1 MNAPDRAASTPVL
14 WLYAVLTGLLA
25 VAVTSGFRALIG
37 GVEWLSTG
45 HTGSLVEAARLLPPW
60 KRALIGTVGGVLA
73 GLVLAWGQRWAAR
86 DTEGGRFT
94 DYLAAARA
102 GAVDQNDRSTGV
114 RSVSALL
121 SVGSGA
127 SIGREGPMIQLSA
140 WLASRLARAV
150 ALSAEQRKVILICGI
165 ACGIGSVYHAPVA
178 GLVFVLEL
186 ALGFLSA
193 PMVAP
198 VLMAAATAGIVN
210 HTLIDP
216 APLYAMPAVQL
227 ESSNL
232 GMALAVGLVCG
243 GLGWLMLA
251 WVDGLR
257 AAFKRIDALPLRLG
271 LGGLLAGSLSA
282 FVPEVWGNG
291 FSTISHLL
299 NGQILWPWVL
309 AILAAK
315 FAATLFNTGSGAVGG
330 MFTPTLFVGA
340 TTGFSLAHLAGL
352 WLPADWVGNPL
363 TLAVI
368 GMSAMLSAVT
378 HAPLMAIVMVL
389 EMTNQ
394 FQLTVPVM
402 LACGVAHAIS
412 TQFGAKPMYGNP
424 IEARH

>member
-1 MNAPDRAASTPVL
+1 MPAPPSRTVRPPVL
-14 WLYAVLTGLLA
+14 WLYAAFTGLLA
-25 VAVTSGFRALIG
+25 VAVTTGFHLLIS

-45 HTGSLVEAARLLPPW
+45 HTGSLVEAARTLPPW
-60 KRALIGTVGGVLA
+60 RRALIGAVGGVLA
-73 GLVLAWGQRWAAR
+73 GLALAWGQRWAAR
-86 DTEGGRFT
+86 DVQGGRFT

-102 GAVDQNDRSTGV
+102 GAVDLNDRGTWV
-114 RSVSALL
+114 RSLSALL

-140 WLASRLARAV
+140 WLASRLARSV
-150 ALSAEQRKVILICGI
+150 ALSDEQRRVILICGI

-193 PMVAP
+193 SMVAP
-198 VLMAAATAGIVN
+198 VLMAAATAGIVS
-210 HTLIDP
+210 HLLDP

-227 ESSNL
+227 EPSNL
-232 GMALAVGLVCG
+232 GMGFIVGLVCG

-251 WVDGLR
+251 LVDRLR
-257 AAFKRIDALPLRLG
+257 AAFQRIDSLALRLG

-299 NGQILWPWVL
+299 NGQVLWPWVL

-340 TTGFSLAHLAGL
+340 TTGFSLAHVAGL

-412 TQFGAKPMYGNP
+412 SEFGAKPMYGNP

>member
-1 MNAPDRAASTPVL
+1 
-14 WLYAVLTGLLA
+14 
-25 VAVTSGFRALIG
+25 
-37 GVEWLSTG
+37 
-45 HTGSLVEAARLLPPW
+45 
-60 KRALIGTVGGVLA
+60 
-73 GLVLAWGQRWAAR
+73 
-86 DTEGGRFT
+86 
-94 DYLAAARA
+94 
-102 GAVDQNDRSTGV
+102 
-114 RSVSALL
+114 
-121 SVGSGA
+121 
-127 SIGREGPMIQLSA
+127 
-140 WLASRLARAV
+140 
-150 ALSAEQRKVILICGI
+150 
-165 ACGIGSVYHAPVA
+165 
-178 GLVFVLEL
+178 
-186 ALGFLSA
+186 
-193 PMVAP
+193 MVAP

-227 ESSNL
+227 ASSNL
-232 GMALAVGLVCG
+232 GMALIVGLVCG

-309 AILAAK
+309 VILAAK

-412 TQFGAKPMYGNP
+412 TQFGTQPMYGNP